1 MQYEYIMYSLMG
13 KIVINNWRDWNM
25 QLSNIYILYLVH
37 I

>member
-1 MQYEYIMYSLMG
+1 MQYEYIMYSLMD

-25 QLSNIYILYLVH
+25 QLNNIYILHLVH